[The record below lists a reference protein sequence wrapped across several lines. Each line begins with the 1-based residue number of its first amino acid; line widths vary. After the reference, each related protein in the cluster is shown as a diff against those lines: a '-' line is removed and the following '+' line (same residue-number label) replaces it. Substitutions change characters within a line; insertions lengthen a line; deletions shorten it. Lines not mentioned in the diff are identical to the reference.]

1 MKRLCLSCAFLGLT
15 LLALLNS
22 ACQRPPPPAP
32 ADAEPTDPG
41 WFEDVTDKVGLDF
54 VHDAGPTDG
63 SYFMPQIIGSGAV
76 LFDFNNDGR
85 LDILLL
91 QNGGPNSSSKNKLYQ
106 QLADGRFKDVSAG
119 SGLDFA
125 GYNMGAAVGDVD
137 NDGWADLLITQYGGV
152 KLLLNNRDGTF
163 KDVTKDAGLDVLGW
177 CTSAAFFD
185 YDRDGRLD
193 LVIVRYLDYDPSVS
207 CTASS
212 GTTDYCNPKS
222 FKGMTAVLYH
232 NVGTPGRPRFED
244 VTAASGLGRLPGPGL
259 GVICA
264 DFDGDG
270 WPDIFIADDGQPNRL
285 WINQKNGTF
294 KEEAVKRGVAYNG
307 MGLAQAGMGVALG
320 DADGD
325 GLEDLFVTHLGEETN
340 ALWLQGPRGL
350 FRDLTGASGALAAP
364 RLRGTGFGTVMAD
377 FDLDGALDI
386 VVANGHVRRGNS
398 AADAAE
404 LGPYWSSY
412 AERNQLF
419 AGDGKGR
426 FRDLSAAQPELCG
439 RPNVGRGLVVGDVD
453 GDGAPDLLVTTA
465 GGRARLLLNRAPNR
479 GHWLAVRPLN
489 PAPGRDAAGAVVTVR
504 AGDRRWLRRADPSGG
519 YLCSGDPRA
528 LFGLGS
534 ASAVDEVEVLW
545 PDGSREEFDGGPADR
560 ALELHKGQGRPPAAG
575 RSE

>member
-1 MKRLCLSCAFLGLT
+1 MTRVHHVLFCEPGHIAFLAT
-15 LLALLNS
+15 S
-22 ACQRPPPPAP
+22 ACQRPTAPAP
-32 ADAEPTDPG
+32 AEGEPTDPG

-63 SYFMPQIIGSGAV
+63 SYFMPQIIGSGAA

-91 QNGGPNSSSKNKLYQ
+91 QNGGPQSASKNKLYQ
-106 QLADGRFKDVSAG
+106 QLPDGRFKDVSAG

-125 GYNMGAAVGDVD
+125 GYNMGVAVGDID
-137 NDGWADLLITQYGGV
+137 NDGWPDVLITQYGGV

-163 KDVTKDAGLDVLGW
+163 KDVTKEAGLDVPGW
-177 CTSAAFFD
+177 STSAAFFD

-193 LVIVRYLDYDPSVS
+193 LVIVRYLDYDPTIA

-212 GTTDYCNPKS
+212 GTSDYCNPKS
-222 FKGMTAVLYH
+222 FSGMTALLYH
-232 NVGTPGRPRFED
+232 NVGSRGRPQFED
-244 VTAASGLGRLPGPGL
+244 VTAASGLGRTPGPGL

-270 WPDIFIADDGQPNRL
+270 WPDIFVADDGKPNRL
-285 WINQKNGTF
+285 WINQKDGTF
-294 KEEAVKRGVAYNG
+294 KEEAVRRGVAYNG

-340 ALWLQGPRGL
+340 ALWVQGPRGL
-350 FRDLTGASGALAAP
+350 FRDRTGVSGLAAP
-364 RLRGTGFGTVMAD
+364 HWRGTGFGTVMAD

-386 VVANGHVRRGNS
+386 AVANGHVHRNLS
-398 AADAAE
+398 ATGPAE
-404 LGPYWSSY
+404 LGPYWSAY

-419 AGDGKGR
+419 AGDGHGR
-426 FRDLSAAQPELCG
+426 FRDLSPAQPELCG
-439 RPNVGRGLVVGDVD
+439 RPNVGRGLAVGDVNN
-453 GDGAPDLLVTTA
+453 DGAPDLLVTTA

-479 GHWLAVRPLN
+479 GHWLAVRPLD
-489 PAPGRDAAGAVVTVR
+489 PALGRYAVGAVVTVR
-504 AGDRRWLRRADPSGG
+504 AGGKSWLRRADPAGS

-528 LFGLGS
+528 LFGLGP
-534 ASAVDEVEVLW
+534 ASAVDGIEVIW
-545 PDGSREEFDGGPADR
+545 PDGTREAFDGGPADR
-560 ALELHKGQGRPPAAG
+560 VMELHKGRGRPEADGGG
-575 RSE
+575 R

>member
-1 MKRLCLSCAFLGLT
+1 MKRLWLLGVFSGLAVV
-15 LLALLNS
+15 ALLTS
-22 ACQRPPPPAP
+22 ACQRPSAPPVVAGSG
-32 ADAEPTDPG
+32 DRVTSGDPG

-63 SYFMPQIIGSGAV
+63 SYFMPQIIGSGAA

-91 QNGGPNSSSKNKLYQ
+91 QNGGPNSLSKNKLYQ
-106 QLADGRFKDVSAG
+106 QLPDGHFKDVSAG

-125 GYNMGAAVGDVD
+125 GYNMGAAVGDID
-137 NDGWADLLITQYGGV
+137 NDGWADVLVTQYGGV

-163 KDVTKDAGLDVLGW
+163 KDVTKEAGLNALGW
-177 CTSAAFFD
+177 CASAAFFD

-212 GTTDYCNPKS
+212 GTSDYCNPKS

-232 NVGTPGRPRFED
+232 NVGTQGRPRFED

-264 DFDGDG
+264 DFNGDG
-270 WPDIFIADDGQPNRL
+270 WPDVFVANDGQPNFL

-294 KEEAVKRGVAYNG
+294 IEEAVKRGVAYNG

-340 ALWLQGPRGL
+340 ALWVQGPRGL
-350 FRDLTGASGALAAP
+350 FRDLTGASGLAAP

-386 VVANGHVRRGNS
+386 AVVNGHVHRGKS

-404 LGPYWSSY
+404 VGPYWSAY

-426 FRDLSAAQPELCG
+426 FRDLSAAQPALCG
-439 RPNVGRGLVVGDVD
+439 RSNVGRGLVVGDVD

-465 GGRARLLLNRAPNR
+465 GGRARLLLNRALGR
-479 GHWLAVRPLN
+479 GHWLAVRPLMQV
-489 PAPGRDAAGAVVTVR
+489 PGRDATGAVVTVR
-504 AGDRRWLRRADPSGG
+504 AGGRSWLHRADPAGG

-528 LFGLGS
+528 LFGLGA
-534 ASAVDEVEVLW
+534 ASAVDGIDVLW
-545 PDGSREEFDGGPADR
+545 PDGSREAFDGGPADR
-560 ALELHKGQGRPPAAG
+560 EMELRKGTGRRG
-575 RSE
+575 E